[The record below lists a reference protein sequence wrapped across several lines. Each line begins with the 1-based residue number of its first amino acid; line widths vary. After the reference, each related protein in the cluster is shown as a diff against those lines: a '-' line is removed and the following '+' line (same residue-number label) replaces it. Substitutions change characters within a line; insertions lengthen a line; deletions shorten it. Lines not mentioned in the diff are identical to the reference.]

1 MTLIETPP
9 ETRSRAVSSPV
20 RDIDVL
26 VSRRIPTGASEIHEL
41 AKHMAFGA
49 VTGYLEHDRASK
61 ENREDGREK
70 AVDGFFQVYLYCFP
84 EISSVTAYKAAELYV
99 KSLFK
104 QDEIEEHPGH
114 SKEEILNDPKWS
126 EVKDI
131 LQEFSRTLGL
141 PDSYAE
147 QTMNFF
153 RHHGVRDARY
163 VIYCLES
170 EKIFWTK
177 VLGDDYWTKMLGSL
191 LILLTDCHDK
201 HDQKGLETGLEFA
214 TKYFEIV
221 LKAITSKR
229 HQILAPLGSELPH
242 SVK

>member
-1 MTLIETPP
+1 LMETTA
-9 ETRSRAVSSPV
+9 ESRSKSGSPPV
-20 RDIDVL
+20 RDMDVL
-26 VSRRIPTGASEIHEL
+26 ASRKIPTGASEIHEL

-61 ENREDGREK
+61 ENRTDGREK

-99 KSLFK
+99 KSLLK
-104 QDEIEEHPGH
+104 QDEIEEYPGH
-114 SKEEILNDPKWS
+114 SKEEILNDLRWT
-126 EVKDI
+126 EVTDI
-131 LQEFSRTLGL
+131 LLEFSRTLGL

-153 RHHGVRDARY
+153 RHHGVRDPRY

-214 TKYFEIV
+214 TRYFEIV
-221 LKAITSKR
+221 LKAMTSKR
-229 HQILAPLGSELPH
+229 HQILAPLASELPH
-242 SVK
+242 LVK